1 MSNYVANTFKRMCLK
16 GDIIALTDTFQIIL
30 MQAGFVFDRASHHAY
45 ADVVGNELATAFGY
59 TATGITLSGVAL
71 TVDNTLNLAKLAW
84 NNVQWD
90 ASGGSLVAAGA
101 IIYDDTTATPGHDFT
116 DAIVAWIDANGT
128 IIASDGTP
136 MFIQN
141 INVELI

>member
-1 MSNYVANTFKRMCLK
+1 MSNYVANTFKRMCMK

-30 MQAGFVFDRASHHAY
+30 MQAGFVFDRANHHAY
-45 ADVVGNELATAFGY
+45 ADVVGSELATAFGY

-71 TVDNTLNLAKLAW
+71 TVDNSLNLAKLAW
-84 NNVQWD
+84 NNVQWN
-90 ASGGSLVAAGA
+90 ASGGSLVASGA
-101 IIYDDTTATPGHDFT
+101 IIYDDTTATPGHDYT